1 MVLKGS
7 IGTFDVI
14 SIIQMVTSQQVTG
27 VLYIQ
32 GKEKKDAFEV
42 WIDNG
47 MIVIA
52 MPELKMP
59 IAYVV
64 ERLERAGLISKGQY
78 KVLMD
83 DIKRGDV
90 RYIDISKR
98 FAVPLYMY
106 KRLLLAITYE
116 SLHRMYAFK
125 EGTYEF
131 EQKTV
136 EYDRELFQPM
146 NTEFILM
153 ETSRILDEVMHSRW
167 KYTDDTVFKKT
178 PSAQSEAI
186 QQGKKEQEK
195 KPEEATEEF
204 VVERSATQ
212 ITPEGKNTYA
222 ETNKTSQEIVL
233 ELIDGKRTLKDI
245 YYASLLSRNEVILEI
260 NNLLNSGR
268 IVLASKPVEDQ
279 FSGKKAL
286 LTRVGDTLRASLVL
300 LINVVILITILYYSR
315 INPLNYYGTKIDI
328 TYSNLLK
335 YIGKYQHIKLSNAL
349 EIYRLEYGSY
359 PQTLKALVDKN
370 ILKPKD
376 LTFPYGSEY
385 YYRVENNKYILIV
398 PKYIAK

>member
-14 SIIQMVTSQQVTG
+14 SIIQMVTSQQVSG

-146 NTEFILM
+146 NTEFILTRKM
-153 ETSRILDEVMHSRW
+153 RLRNREVCVMSDNPASNIGILR
-167 KYTDDTVFKKT
+167 
-178 PSAQSEAI
+178 
-186 QQGKKEQEK
+186 
-195 KPEEATEEF
+195 
-204 VVERSATQ
+204 
-212 ITPEGKNTYA
+212 
-222 ETNKTSQEIVL
+222 
-233 ELIDGKRTLKDI
+233 
-245 YYASLLSRNEVILEI
+245 
-260 NNLLNSGR
+260 
-268 IVLASKPVEDQ
+268 
-279 FSGKKAL
+279 
-286 LTRVGDTLRASLVL
+286 
-300 LINVVILITILYYSR
+300 
-315 INPLNYYGTKIDI
+315 
-328 TYSNLLK
+328 
-335 YIGKYQHIKLSNAL
+335 
-349 EIYRLEYGSY
+349 
-359 PQTLKALVDKN
+359 
-370 ILKPKD
+370 
-376 LTFPYGSEY
+376 
-385 YYRVENNKYILIV
+385 
-398 PKYIAK
+398 